1 MILSIIILSLALC
14 GSIVAIA
21 MMGGASR
28 QRDRALAEAER
39 ELAVSRER
47 ISHLTSENQ
56 RLGKIIEEAD
66 EKSEADEQRRRE
78 SFKAIASEI
87 MENSSRSLREQHE
100 SNLKQILT
108 PLKDDFERF
117 KKLFS
122 ESYNEEARQ
131 RFSLQEHI
139 KALVETNNSIGNEA
153 RELARALKGSSKVQG
168 DWGEMVLE
176 SILEKSGLQ
185 RDVEYSVQLTTGCD
199 GRPITDD
206 NGRMLRPDVVIHY
219 PNRGDAVIDSKVS
232 LTAYIDY
239 VNAPTEEMRT
249 EALRRHLNST
259 RSHIKELRDKRYQD
273 FLGKGNKEVL
283 DFVMMFIPNE
293 GAYITAMKADN
304 SLWQDAFE
312 SRVLIVSPT
321 HLVSVLRLIR
331 QLWIEDRQGRNAL
344 EIAEMAGRMHDKFV
358 GFVEDMEKI
367 KRAIDKTDEAYTSA
381 FKKLSSGTGNLIG
394 RALKLQEMGVKGSK
408 ELKEPTVNK

>member
-1 MILSIIILSLALC
+1 MILAVIVLSLALAA
-14 GSIVAIA
+14 SIVAVITLLR
-21 MMGGASR
+21 GADR
-28 QRDRALAEAER
+28 RGRALTEAER
-39 ELAVSRER
+39 ELAVSCER
-47 ISHLTSENQ
+47 VRNLTHDNEQLRQQIAKSSE
-56 RLGKIIEEAD
+56 RTKAD
-66 EKSEADEQRRRE
+66 EERSRE
-78 SFKAIASEI
+78 SFKALAMEI

-100 SNLKQILT
+100 IHLRQLLT
-108 PLKDDFERF
+108 PMKDDFERF
-117 KKLFS
+117 RKLFAD
-122 ESYNEEARQ
+122 SYNEEARQ

-185 RDVEYSVQLTTGCD
+185 RDVEYTVQMTSDSD
-199 GRPITDD
+199 GRTLTNDE
-206 NGRMLRPDVVIHY
+206 GRMLRPDVVLHY

-239 VNAPTEEMRT
+239 VNSPTDSERA
-249 EALRRHLNST
+249 EALRRHVASVRN
-259 RSHIKELRDKRYQD
+259 HIKELRDKRYQD
-273 FLGKGNKEVL
+273 FLGKGGKEVL

-293 GAYITAMKADN
+293 GAYMAAMQADN
-304 SLWQDAFE
+304 ALWQDAFE

-321 HLVSVLRLIR
+321 HLVSALRLIR
-331 QLWIEDRQGRNAL
+331 QLWIEERQGRNAM

-358 GFVEDMEKI
+358 GFIEDMEKI
-367 KRAIDKTDEAYTSA
+367 KRAIDKTDEAYASA
-381 FKKLSSGTGNLIG
+381 LKKLSSGTGNLIG

-408 ELKEPTVNK
+408 ELKEPTVK

>member
-1 MILSIIILSLALC
+1 MILAVIVLSLALAA
-14 GSIVAIA
+14 SIVAVITLLR
-21 MMGGASR
+21 GADR
-28 QRDRALAEAER
+28 RGRALTEAER
-39 ELAVSRER
+39 ELAVSCER
-47 ISHLTSENQ
+47 VRNLTHDNEQLRQQIAKSSE
-56 RLGKIIEEAD
+56 RTKAD
-66 EKSEADEQRRRE
+66 EERSRE
-78 SFKAIASEI
+78 SFKALAMEI

-100 SNLKQILT
+100 IHLRQLLT
-108 PLKDDFERF
+108 PMKDDFERF
-117 KKLFS
+117 RKLFAD
-122 ESYNEEARQ
+122 SYNEEARQ

-185 RDVEYSVQLTTGCD
+185 RDVEYTVQMTSDSD
-199 GRPITDD
+199 GRTLTNDE
-206 NGRMLRPDVVIHY
+206 GRMLRPDVVLHY

-239 VNAPTEEMRT
+239 VNSPTDSERS
-249 EALRRHLNST
+249 EALRRHVASVRN
-259 RSHIKELRDKRYQD
+259 HIKELRDKRYQD
-273 FLGKGNKEVL
+273 FLGKGGKEVL

-293 GAYITAMKADN
+293 GAYMAAMQADN
-304 SLWQDAFE
+304 ALWQDAFE

-321 HLVSVLRLIR
+321 HLVSALRLIR
-331 QLWIEDRQGRNAL
+331 QLWIEERQGRNAM

-358 GFVEDMEKI
+358 GFIEDMEKI
-367 KRAIDKTDEAYTSA
+367 KRAIDKTDEAYASA
-381 FKKLSSGTGNLIG
+381 LKKLSSGTGNLIG

-408 ELKEPTVNK
+408 ELKEPTVK

>member
-1 MILSIIILSLALC
+1 MILAIIVLSLALAA
-14 GSIVAIA
+14 SVVAVITLLK
-21 MMGGASR
+21 GADR
-28 QRDRALAEAER
+28 RGRALTETER

-47 ISHLTSENQ
+47 ISNLTRDNEQLRQQITESSE
-56 RLGKIIEEAD
+56 RTKVDEER
-66 EKSEADEQRRRE
+66 SRE
-78 SFKAIASEI
+78 SFKALAMEI
-87 MENSSRSLREQHE
+87 MESSSRSLREQHE
-100 SNLKQILT
+100 IQLRQLLN
-108 PLKDDFERF
+108 PMKDDFERF
-117 KKLFS
+117 RKLFAD
-122 ESYNEEARQ
+122 SYNEEARQ

-185 RDVEYSVQLTTGCD
+185 RDVEYTVQMTSDSD
-199 GRPITDD
+199 GRTLTNDE
-206 NGRMLRPDVVIHY
+206 GRMLRPDIVLHY

-239 VNAPTEEMRT
+239 VNSPTDSERA
-249 EALRRHLNST
+249 EALRRHVASVRN
-259 RSHIKELRDKRYQD
+259 HIKELRDKRYQD
-273 FLGKGNKEVL
+273 FLGKGGKEVL

-293 GAYITAMKADN
+293 GAYMAAMQADN
-304 SLWQDAFE
+304 ALWQDAFE

-321 HLVSVLRLIR
+321 HLVSALRLIR
-331 QLWIEDRQGRNAL
+331 QLWIEERQGRNAM

-358 GFVEDMEKI
+358 GFIEDMEKI
-367 KRAIDKTDEAYTSA
+367 KRAIDKTDEAYASA
-381 FKKLSSGTGNLIG
+381 LKKLSSGTGNLIG

-408 ELKEPTVNK
+408 ELKEPTAK